1 MILWDTNSIIFF
13 LQDLL
18 PSSSRDFLLGELG
31 NKTPKISVITEIEL
45 LSWQKI
51 SPEQSK
57 TISLFLSN
65 FGKVDLN
72 EEIKEITINIRKSTG
87 LKIPDAIIAASALA
101 LDLPLLTNNL
111 KDFQKVDFLKILD
124 PMNLV

>member
-101 LDLPLLTNNL
+101 LDLPLFTNNL

>member
-31 NKTPKISVITEIEL
+31 NKTPKISVITELEL

>member
-101 LDLPLLTNNL
+101 LDEGLSES
-111 KDFQKVDFLKILD
+111 
-124 PMNLV
+124 

>member
-101 LDLPLLTNNL
+101 LDLPLLTNKL